1 MSGGP
6 HRLRRRFGNARGVPA
21 AVAEAGLMTDEH
33 FAGAETVSRA
43 GRGAVGLPVMMSRS
57 FTAVGA

>member
-33 FAGAETVSRA
+33 FAGAETVS
-43 GRGAVGLPVMMSRS
+43 GAPG
-57 FTAVGA
+57 GAR